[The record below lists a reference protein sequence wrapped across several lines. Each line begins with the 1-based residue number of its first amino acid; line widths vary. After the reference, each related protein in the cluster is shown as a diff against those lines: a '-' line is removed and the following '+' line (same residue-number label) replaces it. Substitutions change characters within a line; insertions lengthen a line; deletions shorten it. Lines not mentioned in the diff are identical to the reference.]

1 MKTHTTML
9 PSISNLLMNSNDPPT
24 LNLSP
29 ASPTLLPSTPP
40 HSEKSPRYLTID
52 QYSISPILS
61 PIDSPRSLPPL
72 QGDDPPQRLRLP
84 SPSPQPT
91 SPVSPKHMLN
101 KWPTPS
107 VSTSSSSSST
117 TSTASMALASPP
129 LLSVAA
135 PQPPHHVRHRTL
147 SEDLHTHHRQPPPS
161 FAHHHHSHQQQ
172 HPRYTQS
179 ASPSPP
185 PSHHEL
191 QVPQQRQ
198 RSVSASHEIPSTQIV
213 FDASG
218 QPVLKRRRGRPPTM
232 RDANSFDGGWTFLAP
247 TVWDVHVSEE
257 QKEREIQADQRI
269 SNAPTP
275 LPQNTNNEHL
285 MNDAMN
291 AFTNSNMDT
300 ILHMPRKKRGRK
312 PKTHIAGNSCFV
324 WKDLTSTRSSNS
336 SAPKK

>member
-1 MKTHTTML
+1 MRIFNFHHYWTEEVQERTERAYFSLIGQKESFSIFFFGIKFLSLVQKSNITKRLVFLLSFTHLLLISYSFLLLSPNMKTHTTML
-9 PSISNLLMNSNDPPT
+9 PSISNLLMDSNDPPT

-29 ASPTLLPSTPP
+29 ASPILLPSTPP

-129 LLSVAA
+129 LLSVPA

-147 SEDLHTHHRQPPPS
+147 SEDLHTHHRQAPPS
-161 FAHHHHSHQQQ
+161 FGHHHHSHQQ
-172 HPRYTQS
+172 HPRFTQS

-213 FDASG
+213 FDA
-218 QPVLKRRRGRPPTM
+218 
-232 RDANSFDGGWTFLAP
+232 
-247 TVWDVHVSEE
+247 E
-257 QKEREIQADQRI
+257 
-269 SNAPTP
+269 
-275 LPQNTNNEHL
+275 
-285 MNDAMN
+285 
-291 AFTNSNMDT
+291 
-300 ILHMPRKKRGRK
+300 
-312 PKTHIAGNSCFV
+312 
-324 WKDLTSTRSSNS
+324 
-336 SAPKK
+336 

>member
-1 MKTHTTML
+1 ML
-9 PSISNLLMNSNDPPT
+9 PSISNLLTNNHDPPI

-29 ASPTLLPSTPP
+29 ASPILLPSTPP
-40 HSEKSPRYLTID
+40 HSDKSPRHLSI
-52 QYSISPILS
+52 ISPMLS
-61 PIDSPRSLPPL
+61 PIDSPHSLPPL

-91 SPVSPKHMLN
+91 SPISPKHMLN

-107 VSTSSSSSST
+107 ASSSTSSS
-117 TSTASMALASPP
+117 TASSASISSSPP
-129 LLSVAA
+129 LPSISA
-135 PQPPHHVRHRTL
+135 PSLRSFRHQTL
-147 SEDLHTHHRQPPPS
+147 GEDSHS
-161 FAHHHHSHQQQ
+161 HHHSYRHYHHQ
-172 HPRYTQS
+172 RFTQS

-185 PSHHEL
+185 PLHHEL

-198 RSVSASHEIPSTQIV
+198 RSVSASHEIPNTQIV

-232 RDANSFDGGWTFLAP
+232 RDASSFDGGWTFLAP

-269 SNAPTP
+269 NNAPIT
-275 LPQNTNNEHL
+275 LPHTSNEHL

-300 ILHMPRKKRGRK
+300 LLHMPRKKRGRK

-324 WKDLTSTRSSNS
+324 WKDLTSTRSPNNTSATA
-336 SAPKK
+336 APKK